1 MLVAVVIMA
10 LSVHFVQARRGRK
23 HLTFDLESNG
33 AWNIDDTWRSLEKK
47 VILSRSAEYSSQ
59 PAFT

>member
-33 AWNIDDTWRSLEKK
+33 A
-47 VILSRSAEYSSQ
+47 
-59 PAFT
+59 